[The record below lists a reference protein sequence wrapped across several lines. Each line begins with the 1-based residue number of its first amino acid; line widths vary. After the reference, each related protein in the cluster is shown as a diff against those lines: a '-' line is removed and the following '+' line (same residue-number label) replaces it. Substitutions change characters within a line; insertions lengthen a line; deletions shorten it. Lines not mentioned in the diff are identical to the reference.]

1 MLHIEQIYTSD
12 KADVE
17 RFLELPY
24 RIYENIPQWVP
35 TPRVDVKTMLDRNKH
50 PFYEHSTADFFLA
63 QRDDRVVGRIAVM
76 ENQPFNAYHGT
87 KTAQFY
93 LFECEND
100 PDAAQALFSRAF
112 EWARDRGL
120 DTMIGPK
127 GFGPLDGYGILV
139 EGFENRRMMSMSK
152 YNLPYYPELLTAL
165 GFKKEVDFV
174 SRRLDATAFQLPE
187 RVHRI
192 AERVK
197 ERRSFGVRNFASKR
211 ELRQWADRL
220 GDAYNGAF
228 VDNWEYYPLTQSE
241 IDYVVD
247 NIITVANPHLIK
259 VITYNETIVGF
270 LFGFPDVSAAL
281 QRTNGRLMP
290 WHIADLLLEMRRT
303 KVLALNGAGILPKY
317 HGIGGNAMLYA
328 EMYNT
333 INDYD
338 FEEAVLVQV
347 AETAEQMRSDLNNVG
362 AKPYQNHRVYRR
374 AL

>member
-1 MLHIEQIYTSD
+1 MLSIEQIYTSD
-12 KADVE
+12 KAAVK
-17 RFLELPY
+17 RFLKLPY
-24 RIYENIPQWVP
+24 RIYEDVQQWVP
-35 TPRVDVKTMLDRNKH
+35 TPRVDVKMMLDRNKH
-50 PFYEHSTADFFLA
+50 PFYEHSTADFFLV
-63 QRDDRVVGRIAVM
+63 QRDGRAVGRIAVM
-76 ENQPFNAYHGT
+76 ENQPFNEYHST

-100 PDAAQALFSRAF
+100 PEAAQTLFNRAF
-112 EWARDRGL
+112 DWARDRGL

-139 EGFENRRMMSMSK
+139 EGFDNRRVMSMSK
-152 YNLPYYPELLTAL
+152 YNLSYYSDLLTAL
-165 GFKKEVDFV
+165 GFEKEVDFV
-174 SRRLDATAFQLPE
+174 SRHLDATVFQLPE

-197 ERRSFGVRNFASKR
+197 ERRSFNVRTFSSKR
-211 ELRQWADRL
+211 ELRRWADRL

-228 VDNWEYYPLTQSE
+228 VDNWEYYPLTQNE

-247 NIITVANPHLIK
+247 NIITVADPRLIK
-259 VITYNETIVGF
+259 VITHGEDIVGF

-281 QRTNGRLMP
+281 KRAEGRLMP
-290 WHIADLLLEMRRT
+290 WNIADLLLEMRRT
-303 KVLALNGAGILPKY
+303 KVLALNGAGILPEY

-338 FEEAVLVQV
+338 FDEAILVQI